1 MIEMIEMQNFAADLR
16 NELMWMSIGMT
27 VLRIVLILLVAWIA
41 AKVLHKAIQRLLID
55 RSPERVRIQPRRV
68 QTVGKLLNNTVS
80 YCIYFV
86 AFLLILGEFNISL
99 APLLAGAGIVGL
111 AIGFGAQSLVRDVIS
126 GLFIILEDPFG
137 VGDEVKIGAYK
148 GTVEMIG
155 LRTTRLRSWTGEVFI
170 IPNGQIN
177 DVTNYSLHNALA
189 VVDVTVDGGVS
200 LERAMAVI
208 GETARQLKDDNV
220 VREPEVLG
228 VVTASADSATVRVVA
243 ECKPN
248 THEEVTRA
256 LNVLLRRALNELRTA
271 PG

>member
-1 MIEMIEMQNFAADLR
+1 MKTGTYVLVTGLKDEQLWIGLG
-16 NELMWMSIGMT
+16 MSA
-27 VLRIVLILLVAWIA
+27 LRIALILLAAWIA
-41 AKVLHKAIQRLLID
+41 AKALHKAIGRLLID
-55 RSPERVRIQPRRV
+55 RSPERARIHPRRV

-86 AFLLILGEFNISL
+86 ALLLVLGEFNISL

-126 GLFIILEDPFG
+126 GLFIIIEDPFG
-137 VGDEVKIGAYK
+137 VGDEVKIGNYK
-148 GTVEMIG
+148 GKVEMIG

-189 VVDVTVDGGVS
+189 VVDVTVDGEVN

-208 GETARQLKDDNV
+208 AETARQLKHEHA

-228 VVTASADSATVRVVA
+228 VTAASASSATVRVIA

-248 THEEVTRA
+248 TQEEVARA
-256 LNVLLRRALNELRTA
+256 LNVLLRRAIQELQA
-271 PG
+271 ASG

>member
-1 MIEMIEMQNFAADLR
+1 MTATNRMFAIDWADER
-16 NELMWMSIGMT
+16 MWIGLGMS
-27 VLRIVLILLVAWIA
+27 VLRIAIIVLVAWIA
-41 AKVLHKAIQRLLID
+41 AKLLHKMIGRLLTD
-55 RSPERVRIQPRRV
+55 RKPERIRLQPRRI

-80 YCIYFV
+80 YCIYFI

-111 AIGFGAQSLVRDVIS
+111 AIGFGAQSLVKDVIS

-148 GTVEMIG
+148 GKVEMIG
-155 LRTTRLRSWTGEVFI
+155 LRTTRIRSWTGEVHI

-177 DVTNYSLHNALA
+177 DVTNYSLHNSLA
-189 VVDVTVDGGVS
+189 VVDVPVEGDVS

-208 GETARQLKDDNV
+208 GEAARQLRSDQV

-228 VVTASADSATVRVVA
+228 VVAASASSATVRVVA
-243 ECKPN
+243 ECRPN
-248 THEEVTRA
+248 THEEVARS
-256 LNVLLRRALNELRTA
+256 LNVLIRRALDELRA
-271 PG
+271 EPG

>member
-1 MIEMIEMQNFAADLR
+1 MTEMQALAVDFADEQVWIDL
-16 NELMWMSIGMT
+16 GMT
-27 VLRIVLILLVAWIA
+27 LLRVILILAVAWIA
-41 AKVLHKAIQRLLID
+41 AKVLHKAIARLLID
-55 RSPERVRIQPRRV
+55 RNPERIRLQPRRI

-80 YCIYFV
+80 YSLYFV

-111 AIGFGAQSLVRDVIS
+111 AIGFGAQSLVKDVIS

-148 GTVEMIG
+148 GKVEMIG

-177 DVTNYSLHNALA
+177 DVTNYSLHNSLA

-200 LERAMAVI
+200 LERAMTVI

-228 VVTASADSATVRVVA
+228 VVAATASSATVRVIA

-248 THEEVTRA
+248 THEEVARS
-256 LNVLLRRALNELRTA
+256 LNVLLRRALEELQAA

>member
-1 MIEMIEMQNFAADLR
+1 MIEMIEMQKFASDLR
-16 NELMWMSIGMT
+16 NELMWMGIGMT
-27 VLRIVLILLVAWIA
+27 VLRIALILLLAWIA
-41 AKVLHKAIQRLLID
+41 AKVLHGVIERLVIS
-55 RSPERVRIQPRRV
+55 RSPERVRNEPRRV
-68 QTVGKLLNNTVS
+68 QTAGKLLGNAVS
-80 YCIYFV
+80 YGIWFI
-86 AFLLILGEFNISL
+86 AFLLVLGEFKISL

-126 GLFIILEDPFG
+126 GLFIIIEDPFG
-137 VGDEVKIGAYK
+137 VGDEVKIGNYK
-148 GTVEMIG
+148 GKVEMIG

-189 VVDVTVDGGVS
+189 VVDVDVEGGVN

-208 GETARQLKDDNV
+208 GETARQLRNDHV

-228 VVTASADSATVRVVA
+228 VVAASASGATVRVVA

-248 THEEVTRA
+248 THEEVARS
-256 LNVLLRRALNELRTA
+256 LNVLLRRALDELRTA

>member
-1 MIEMIEMQNFAADLR
+1 MTGMRKLATDIADEQAWIDL
-16 NELMWMSIGMT
+16 GMT
-27 VLRIVLILLVAWIA
+27 LLRVVLILLVAWIA
-41 AKVLHKAIQRLLID
+41 AKVLHKAIARLLID
-55 RSPERVRIQPRRV
+55 RNPERIRLQPRRV

-80 YCIYFV
+80 YCLYFV

-111 AIGFGAQSLVRDVIS
+111 AIGFGAQSLVKDVIS

-148 GTVEMIG
+148 GKVEMIG
-155 LRTTRLRSWTGEVFI
+155 LRTTRIRSWTGEVFI

-177 DVTNYSLHNALA
+177 DVTNYSLHNSLA

-208 GETARQLKDDNV
+208 GETAKQLKHDHV

-228 VVTASADSATVRVVA
+228 VVAVTASSATVRVVA

-248 THEEVTRA
+248 THEEVARS
-256 LNVLLRRALNELRTA
+256 LNVLLRRALEELQAA

>member
-1 MIEMIEMQNFAADLR
+1 MKGMRALAGDLGDER
-16 NELMWMSIGMT
+16 MWIGLGMT
-27 VLRIVLILLVAWIA
+27 ALRIALIVLVAWIA
-41 AKVLHKAIQRLLID
+41 AKLLHKAIGRLLIE
-55 RSPERVRIQPRRV
+55 RNPERMRLQPRRV

-86 AFLLILGEFNISL
+86 AFLLILGELNISL

-111 AIGFGAQSLVRDVIS
+111 AIGFGAQSLVKDVIS

-148 GTVEMIG
+148 GKVEMIG
-155 LRTTRLRSWTGEVFI
+155 MRTTRLRSWTGEVFI

-177 DVTNYSLHNALA
+177 DVTNYSLHNSLA
-189 VVDVTVDGGVS
+189 VVDVAVEGAVN

-208 GETARQLKDDNV
+208 GETARLLKDDNV

-228 VVTASADSATVRVVA
+228 VVSASASSATVRVVA

-248 THEEVTRA
+248 THEEVARS
-256 LNVLLRRALNELRTA
+256 LNVLLRRALDELRTA

>member
-1 MIEMIEMQNFAADLR
+1 MTATGMHALTVDLKD
-16 NELMWMSIGMT
+16 EQMWIDLGMSA
-27 VLRIVLILLVAWIA
+27 LRVALILLVARIA

-55 RSPERVRIQPRRV
+55 RNPERVRLQPRRM
-68 QTVGKLLNNTVS
+68 QTVGKLLKNTVS
-80 YCIYFV
+80 YCVYFIALMLV
-86 AFLLILGEFNISL
+86 LGEFNISL

-111 AIGFGAQSLVRDVIS
+111 AIGFGAQSLVRDIIS

-137 VGDEVKIGAYK
+137 VGDEVKIGNYK
-148 GTVEMIG
+148 GKVEMIG

-189 VVDVTVDGGVS
+189 VVDVTVDGGVN

-208 GETARQLKDDNV
+208 AETARQLKDDKV

-228 VVTASADSATVRVVA
+228 VVAASASSATVRVVA

-248 THEEVTRA
+248 THEEVIRS
-256 LNVLLRRALNELRTA
+256 LNVLLRRALEELKTA

>member
-1 MIEMIEMQNFAADLR
+1 MTATGLHVLAVDLKDER
-16 NELMWMSIGMT
+16 MWIDLGMSA
-27 VLRIVLILLVAWIA
+27 LRIALILLAAWIA

-137 VGDEVKIGAYK
+137 VGDEVKIGSYK
-148 GTVEMIG
+148 GKVEMIG

-208 GETARQLKDDNV
+208 GEAARQLKDDNV

-256 LNVLLRRALNELRTA
+256 LNVLLRRALNELRTS